1 MTDTHHHKVLIGG
14 VASSMERKSS
24 VDTKADFYAVESL
37 LNEEEKAVRDEV
49 RNFVDRKAMPII
61 ADHFDRG
68 VFPMELIPPMAA
80 MGLFGLQ
87 VDGYGCRERNH
98 ITYGLICQELGKCDS
113 GLRAMFSVQNSLAM
127 YPIYAFGTEEQR
139 EKWLP
144 PMARGEAIGCFGLS
158 EPGFGSNPSG
168 MLTRAE
174 RGGNGYL
181 INGTKMWIT
190 NGSIAKVAIVGPKPS
205 RN

>member
-1 MTDTHHHKVLIGG
+1 
-14 VASSMERKSS
+14 MERKSS
-24 VDTKADFYAVESL
+24 VETKADFYAVESL
-37 LNEEEKAVRDEV
+37 LAEEEKEVRDEV

-61 ADHFDRG
+61 ANHFDRG
-68 VFPMELIPPMAA
+68 VFPMELIPQMAA
-80 MGLFGLQ
+80 MGLFGLH

-144 PMARGEAIGCFGLS
+144 SMARGEAIPS
-158 EPGFGSNPSG
+158 SWARKSPGFPRSHEGRRWRGHGNKVHDQLALSAPVPINAAPSAPV
-168 MLTRAE
+168 M
-174 RGGNGYL
+174 
-181 INGTKMWIT
+181 
-190 NGSIAKVAIVGPKPS
+190 
-205 RN
+205 